1 MSKILR
7 YMKKTPDFNTL
18 YSREHEDTIMQSLQ
32 TLCGK
37 ESFRPKLDHL
47 KELLS
52 DDIEYI
58 ETKCNVIVV
67 GGTNGKGG
75 TCHHL
80 KNLLEQVN
88 KKVALWT
95 SPHVLSIRERFYSS
109 DGYISYDEMSSFM
122 DKYKKIAKT
131 HELSFYEYLF
141 FIYIK
146 WVRTL
151 DLDYIILEVGLGGR
165 FDGVNIFKKPLCA
178 VVSISLDHTE
188 ILGDELKSILFEKY
202 GITRVGGRLIS
213 GIEQKFLVDTL
224 KDWTKRDKI
233 SLIEIERHEHSYEI
247 NNQRLALALSQE
259 LGVQLPAEIVAKYQ
273 SEIVSSGSKG
283 RREKMTI
290 NARDLIF
297 IGAHNFDGVKK
308 MLAELYELGERNLIF
323 VLGFSSGKEKWLKPI
338 TKLFEGY
345 KCVHENIFLSDFDHP
360 RAIDPNLFDNLE
372 GIQVIKMKDNE
383 NETDLNWEKLLTDEQ
398 YRAKKIIIS
407 GSYFFIGEWQK
418 FIMDSHHLSINN

>member
-1 MSKILR
+1 M
-7 YMKKTPDFNTL
+7 TL
-18 YSREHEDTIMQSLQ
+18 IIDKY
-32 TLCGK
+32 
-37 ESFRPKLDHL
+37 
-47 KELLS
+47 
-52 DDIEYI
+52 
-58 ETKCNVIVV
+58 N
-67 GGTNGKGG
+67 
-75 TCHHL
+75 
-80 KNLLEQVN
+80 
-88 KKVALWT
+88 KVA
-95 SPHVLSIRERFYSS
+95 
-109 DGYISYDEMSSFM
+109 
-122 DKYKKIAKT
+122 AN

-151 DLDYIILEVGLGGR
+151 DLDYVILEVGLGGR
-165 FDGVNIFKKPLCA
+165 FDGVNIFKNPLCA
-178 VVSISLDHTE
+178 IVSISLDHTE
-188 ILGDELKSILFEKY
+188 ILGDDLKSILFEKY

-213 GIEQKFLVDTL
+213 GIEQKFLVETL
-224 KDWTKRDKI
+224 KEWTNRDGI
-233 SLIEIERHEHSYEI
+233 SLKEIERHEHSYEI
-247 NNQRLALALSQE
+247 SNQRLALALSQE
-259 LGVQLPAEIVAKYQ
+259 LGVQLTDEIVAEYHN
-273 SEIVSSGSKG
+273 EIVSSGSKG

-297 IGAHNFDGVKK
+297 IGAHNFDGIKK

>member
-1 MSKILR
+1 
-7 YMKKTPDFNTL
+7 MKKTPDFNTL
-18 YSREHEDTIMQSLQ
+18 YSKEHEDTIMHSLQ

-52 DDIEYI
+52 EDIDYI
-58 ETKCNVIVV
+58 EKKCSVIVV

-80 KNLLEQVN
+80 KNLLEQDK
-88 KKVALWT
+88 KKVTLWT
-95 SPHVLSIRERFYSS
+95 SPHVLSIRERFYYS
-109 DGYISYDEMSSFM
+109 DGHISYDEMTLII
-122 DKYKKIAKT
+122 DKYNKVAAN

-151 DLDYIILEVGLGGR
+151 DLDYVILEVGLGGR
-165 FDGVNIFKKPLCA
+165 FDGVNIFKNPLCA
-178 VVSISLDHTE
+178 IVSISLDHTE
-188 ILGDELKSILFEKY
+188 ILGDDLKSILFEKY

-213 GIEQKFLVDTL
+213 GIEQKFLVETL
-224 KDWTKRDKI
+224 KEWTNRDGI
-233 SLIEIERHEHSYEI
+233 SLKEIERHEHSYEI
-247 NNQRLALALSQE
+247 SNQRLALALSQE
-259 LGVQLPAEIVAKYQ
+259 LGVQLTDEIVAEYHN
-273 SEIVSSGSKG
+273 EIVSSGSKG

-297 IGAHNFDGVKK
+297 IGAHNFDGIKK